1 MCKASKAPL
10 AHPQPPC
17 RGARAT
23 LWQPLSLHCGPARH
37 APKPA
42 AQGPKA
48 QHKIGYIRFYRYI
61 FVYRYTQTAGVEAP
75 RASQQ
80 ASCQAAGAHFGAGK
94 RLQGPLQVCGRDV
107 GGGLQ
112 LQVGQAVCVVEQH
125 QDGHLVRADVELVLA
140 PPKVRPQVCSTPRVS
155 SVQALALLPPCHPCS
170 DLTAWGRGWRVV
182 QGSGLQPW
190 PCSRRQAQARSAAQH
205 DITSHNPDAR
215 FVQVPSPC
223 PPMLR
228 QRSRHTGIPHVGLP
242 GELAPRVRAQVEGLE
257 LGAAGLHLAREG
269 AHQRWVRWPGAG
281 GQHLLK

>member
-155 SVQALALLPPCHPCS
+155 SVQALALLLPCHPCS
-170 DLTAWGRGWRVV
+170 ALTAWGRGWSRGARLRLAGLALVAGGKSKLDQLLSTTSQATTQMPGLCRCQAPV
-182 QGSGLQPW
+182 RPCCGSAHGTP
-190 PCSRRQAQARSAAQH
+190 A
-205 DITSHNPDAR
+205 
-215 FVQVPSPC
+215 F
-223 PPMLR
+223 PMLVCQESLR
-228 QRSRHTGIPHVGLP
+228 P
-242 GELAPRVRAQVEGLE
+242 ECVR
-257 LGAAGLHLAREG
+257 R
-269 AHQRWVRWPGAG
+269 
-281 GQHLLK
+281 